1 MSTTTKNL
9 GLFKYDTIADENI
22 PFNITNALNNNW
34 DKLDEAISNTGGARN
49 VGEIVASTIPLTD
62 ASLHLLDGSLI
73 QGDGIYSDFVDY
85 MANVYKTKDRIYNSS
100 AFTVVGSPTITNDG
114 IASGF
119 SNSNYITANINTLNA
134 TSVRIKHKF
143 KVTTTSGSGTIWC
156 TGKFSGVL
164 LQDGCIFTKL
174 SSNGTSNNISSIGK
188 IGSLKVNA
196 NTDYWIVY
204 DWDGATHKIG
214 LSTDDENY
222 TYYTLGT
229 GTTPI
234 YINGTV
240 YFGKGGTQVTTT
252 DNILNGSLY
261 QNEFS
266 VVINGVDVLNGSTP
280 AKYFTDETTWQA
292 SISQYGVCGKFVYDS
307 VNNTVRLPKI
317 TGILEGTTD
326 ISALGDLVEA
336 GLPNITGKASAGEF
350 TAYKNSQ
357 LESIGA
363 LGWDGTYSLRGVNG
377 SSDSSATLTLDA
389 SRSSSIYGNSST
401 VQPQTIKTF
410 YYIVIATSTKT
421 DIQVDIDEIAT
432 DLNGKV
438 NKADLQEVQ
447 CIVETYVNGTSWY
460 RVYSDGWCEQG
471 GIINSVSKDTYT
483 SATISLLKSY
493 KNTNYSVL
501 LTQWD
506 NEQTLGI
513 DGSINGQ
520 SVHSKRVNNFV
531 IATHSW
537 TYGRMWQA
545 CGFTR

>member
-1 MSTTTKNL
+1 MAGYTEYLK
-9 GLFKYDTIADENI
+9 LFKYNPDTDSENVFSVNQALNANWDIIDAAMENI
-22 PFNITNALNNNW
+22 STRNI
-34 DKLDEAISNTGGARN
+34 
-49 VGEIVASTIPLTD
+49 GEIVASTVPLTD
-62 ASLHLLDGSLI
+62 AGLHLLDGSLI
-73 QGDGIYSDFVDY
+73 QGDGIYNDFVDY

-240 YFGKGGTQVTTT
+240 YFGKGGTQATTT

-280 AKYFTDETTWQA
+280 ANYFTDETTWQA

-307 VNNTVRLPKI
+307 TNNTVRLPKV
-317 TGILEGTTD
+317 TGIIEGTTD
-326 ISALGDLVEA
+326 LTALGDLVQA
-336 GLPNITGKASAGEF
+336 GLPNITGEWTPYVGGDNSGQAWDAKNVSISGAFGRTATTSAKTTTNTSSKYSSAGVTF
-350 TAYKNSQ
+350 
-357 LESIGA
+357 
-363 LGWDGTYSLRGVNG
+363 
-377 SSDSSATLTLDA
+377 DA
-389 SRSSSIYGNSST
+389 SRSSSIYGNSTT
-401 VQPQTIKTF
+401 VQPQTIKVL

-432 DLNGKV
+432 DLNNKV
-438 NKADLQEVQ
+438 DRGDLQEVQ
-447 CIVETYVNGTSWY
+447 CVVETYQNGTSWY
-460 RVYSDGWCEQG
+460 RIYSDGWCEQG
-471 GIINSVSKDTYT
+471 GTITNSGTSNPAINLIKTYA
-483 SATISLLKSY
+483 S
-493 KNTNYSVL
+493 TNYTVNISFQGGGYREQAPSVNI
-501 LTQWD
+501 TSSSSFTIFH
-506 NEQTLGI
+506 NANAN
-513 DGSINGQ
+513 S
-520 SVHSKRVNNFV
+520 FF
-531 IATHSW
+531 
-537 TYGRMWQA
+537 WQA
-545 CGFTR
+545 NGYIEV